1 MIYPKKNP
9 IIFWTMHYYVKWIV
23 GRHFHE
29 LLFNKIET
37 DDNRSILLIANHY
50 SFWDSLILY
59 CVNTLLFK
67 KKMYIMIL
75 EETARENVFF
85 KYAGAFSINKKSKDM
100 LASLD
105 YAAKLLDDPQNMV
118 LIFPQG
124 KLYPNF
130 VNDINFEKGVLRI
143 IKQARGSF
151 QLVFAAAFVQYFKHK
166 KPTATVYLKAADESF
181 AGKTINELQN
191 AYQQYY
197 NQSKQVQT
205 EIDIEQ

>member
-9 IIFWTMHYYVKWIV
+9 VIFWTMHYYVKWIV

-29 LLFNKIET
+29 LLFNRIET
-37 DDNRSILLIANHY
+37 DKSRSILLIVNHY

-59 CVNTLLFK
+59 CVNTRLFK

-75 EETARENVFF
+75 EETARGNAFF

-100 LASLD
+100 LLSLD
-105 YAAKLLDDPQNMV
+105 YAANLLNDPQNMV
-118 LIFPQG
+118 VIFPQG
-124 KLYPNF
+124 RLYSNF
-130 VNDINFEKGVLRI
+130 VDHIIFEKGVLRI
-143 IKQARGSF
+143 IKQAQGSF

-166 KPTATVYLKAADESF
+166 KPTATVYLKTADESF
-181 AGKTINELQN
+181 ADTTINELQS

-197 NQSKQVQT
+197 DRSKQLQT

>member
-1 MIYPKKNP
+1 
-9 IIFWTMHYYVKWIV
+9 
-23 GRHFHE
+23 
-29 LLFNKIET
+29 
-37 DDNRSILLIANHY
+37 
-50 SFWDSLILY
+50 
-59 CVNTLLFK
+59 
-67 KKMYIMIL
+67 MIL

-105 YAAKLLDDPQNMV
+105 YAAKLLDNPQNMV

-130 VNDINFEKGVLRI
+130 VNDIHFEKGVLRI
-143 IKQARGSF
+143 IKQAQGSF

>member
-1 MIYPKKNP
+1 
-9 IIFWTMHYYVKWIV
+9 
-23 GRHFHE
+23 
-29 LLFNKIET
+29 
-37 DDNRSILLIANHY
+37 
-50 SFWDSLILY
+50 
-59 CVNTLLFK
+59 
-67 KKMYIMIL
+67 MIL

-151 QLVFAAAFVQYFKHK
+151 QLVFAAAFVQYFKYK
-166 KPTATVYLKAADESF
+166 KPTATVYLKAADEGF